1 MHRTSELRTIRFPA
15 LAAATLLALSL
26 LYLAQVGP
34 SFEGSTHAQ
43 AADVAAS
50 TALGIANSVAESPLS
65 QPVRGRPG
73 DLWADVIL
81 GKADFSQIGPGEI
94 VPYKT
99 FNPGGVVI
107 DRSIAPG
114 RAYVW
119 DAGNSR
125 ILGIDLEKCYAGES
139 PCSADIVIGQPAASD
154 HGACNGDSGVQN
166 FPNRTPA
173 SAETLCG
180 IPDVSQSPTEHKSIA
195 SMAIDSDRALYVPD
209 SYNNRVL
216 RYDDPF
222 GSDARADEVWGQR
235 DFSGMMCN
243 RGNFSSATAETLCFH
258 ADSNRFVDGLYG
270 AGVELDADGNLWVAD
285 SGNNRVL
292 RFPASS
298 RSGEIAKRADLVLG
312 QPDFRGTA
320 PGTSMRSFHTPSALR
335 FDNRGRLYVV
345 ETDNNRVLVF
355 HPPFTSGMEADATI
369 GSRLNNPV
377 SIEVDPHDRGLW
389 VNDQRNG
396 MVELWD
402 WEGQELLAVIGKTS
416 YQPQEGGG
424 THFDSVPG
432 WPQIWD
438 ATGIAFDTEDN
449 MLVPLAAGS
458 QDVLRFPIGSQDIPR
473 SRVIQPDKR
482 LFYPPGEY
490 NDLSLKGLRTPRG
503 VAVYGDQLVV
513 PDFQRLLFWNGLEE
527 LSNGQEADGAIGNA
541 RWRPG
546 ANCCGRIK
554 ADGTGRLWSLS
565 WEGRHFI
572 DVYDLPLDESS
583 APVAT
588 LWTGTDSYPVLGS
601 RSRVRTGGR
610 VFGLAPAEGG
620 RFLWLSDTDNHRV
633 LRIRDP
639 LTEPV
644 VDVILGQVDATGT
657 QCNRRADLRA
667 HQASDRSVFQNVTM
681 DMLCFPGALSLDRS
695 GNLYVSDHALEF
707 DGNHRLLV
715 FPAERLPSDNST
727 ALFGVRASRS
737 FDQHGGRGHNLVVSD
752 YEPRTTIDNT
762 HIGSLRASTWEPA
775 FDSTNRMV
783 VGYNMYRGGRF
794 AGVYEDPL
802 GPGTQPDTYLRD
814 LWSMAYSATFDEKDN
829 LYMSD
834 INRGRVLVYR
844 NPFDNPTPSGDSTT
858 AQPAPL
864 PEYSVTIRSVH
875 PEPPF
880 CAVRSSSSIY
890 ERRLSLEFQGLPTD
904 GTFQLEF
911 RKLTSENV
919 HRVAFSDNRVA
930 RTGVGFNIDMGR
942 LGRSLWSDHE
952 HVQLTVRVVRGNG
965 EPLSNWSPG
974 FVLAEDVAACGAA
987 LPAPTPTPIP
997 PPTATPTPRPT
1008 ATPTATPTPEPTAT
1022 PAPTPSPTAT
1032 HVPTPTPTPTAMP
1045 TPTPTLTPTPAPA
1058 TMQPTATPL
1067 PSPTPEPVTTI
1078 APPSEPESE
1087 SNLIPILL
1095 IAAAAAGIAVLAAVA
1110 GFVLRRRR

>member
-1 MHRTSELRTIRFPA
+1 MYRISGLRIILFPA
-15 LAAATLLALSL
+15 LAAATLLTLSL
-26 LYLAQVGP
+26 LCLAQVSP
-34 SFEGSTHAQ
+34 SFGASTLAQ
-43 AADVAAS
+43 AANATS
-50 TALGIANSVAESPLS
+50 PNTLGVANSITEAPLG
-65 QPVRGRPG
+65 QPVRGRAG

-81 GKADFSQIGPGEI
+81 GKADFSEIGPGEI

-107 DRSIAPG
+107 DRSATPG

-125 ILGIDLEKCYAGES
+125 ILGIDLEKCYASES

-154 HGACNGDSGVQN
+154 HGACNGDSGVQS
-166 FPNRTPA
+166 FPNRAPA

-195 SMAIDSDRALYVPD
+195 SMAIDSDGALYVPD

-243 RGNFSSATAETLCFH
+243 RGDFGSATAETLCFH

-298 RSGEIAKRADLVLG
+298 GSGEIAKRADLVLG

-320 PGTSMRSFHTPSALR
+320 PGTSTRSFHTPSALR
-335 FDNRGRLYVV
+335 FDSRGRLYVV

-402 WEGQELLAVIGKTS
+402 WGGQEVLAIIGKTS

-490 NDLSLKGLRTPRG
+490 NDLGLKGLRTPRG

-554 ADGTGRLWSLS
+554 ADDTGRLWSLS

-572 DVYDLPLDESS
+572 DVYQLPLDESS
-583 APVAT
+583 APVST

-601 RSRVRTGGR
+601 GSSVRIGGR
-610 VFGLAPAEGG
+610 VFGLVPAEGG

-657 QCNRRADLRA
+657 KCNRRADLRA
-667 HQASDRSVFQNVTM
+667 HQPSDRSVYENVTM
-681 DMLCFPGALSLDRS
+681 DMLCFPGALALDQY

-715 FPAERLPSDNST
+715 FPAERLPSDNAT
-727 ALFGVRASRS
+727 ALFGVHATKA
-737 FDQHGGRGHNLVVSD
+737 FEEHGGRGHNLVVSD
-752 YEPRTTIDNT
+752 YEPRTVIDNS
-762 HIGSLRASTWEPA
+762 GWGPLSASTWEPA
-775 FDSTNRMV
+775 FDSVNRMV

-802 GPGTQPDTYLRD
+802 GSRTQPDTYLRD
-814 LWSMAYSATFDEKDN
+814 LWSMAYSATFDENDN

-844 NPFDNPTPSGDSTT
+844 NPFGTVTPPPAGATV
-858 AQPAPL
+858 QPAPL
-864 PEYSVTIRSVH
+864 EHPITVESVS

-880 CAVRSSSSIY
+880 CAVRSAADLY
-890 ERRLSLEFQGLPTD
+890 ERRLSLAFQGLPAD
-904 GTFQLEF
+904 GTLQLEF
-911 RKLTSENV
+911 RKLTAEHL
-919 HRVAFSDNRVA
+919 HRVSFSDSRVSGA
-930 RTGVGFNIDMGR
+930 GGRISMDMDR
-942 LGRSLWSDHE
+942 LGRSLWTDHE
-952 HVQLTVRVVRGNG
+952 RVQLTVRVVRASG
-965 EPLSNWSPG
+965 EPLSNWSPV
-974 FVLAEDVAACGAA
+974 FLLADNVAACGVA

-997 PPTATPTPRPT
+997 SPTATPTPRPT

-1022 PAPTPSPTAT
+1022 PAPTPSPAAT
-1032 HVPTPTPTPTAMP
+1032 NVPTPTPTATATS
-1045 TPTPTLTPTPAPA
+1045 TPALTLTPTPSPTPVQPA
-1058 TMQPTATPL
+1058 ATPL
-1067 PSPTPEPVTTI
+1067 PLSTPEPVTPI
-1078 APPSEPESE
+1078 RLPGGPESE
-1087 SNLIPILL
+1087 SNFVPILL
-1095 IAAAAAGIAVLAAVA
+1095 IAVAAAGIAVLAVVA
-1110 GFVLRRRR
+1110 GFVARRRR